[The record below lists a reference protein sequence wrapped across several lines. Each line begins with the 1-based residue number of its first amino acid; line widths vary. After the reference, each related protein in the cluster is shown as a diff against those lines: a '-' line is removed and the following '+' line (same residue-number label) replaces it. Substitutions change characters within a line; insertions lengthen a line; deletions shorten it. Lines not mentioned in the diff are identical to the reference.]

1 MLQST
6 SEYEERN
13 FDDIQRAL
21 DIEHT
26 VKALESQLCYDQH
39 SPEEVARQILKAACK
54 FYDADW
60 CGLIQV
66 DLDLKIWTPFW
77 WYNDS
82 SEDKTTILTEE
93 FESAEFL
100 DRWVQAVRHGKP
112 MIVPDAEEVKNTYP
126 AEYNLYQRLGIQS
139 VLGASLEPRPVALLA
154 VRNPK
159 RYISETSILR
169 LLAYVL
175 LVAYKD
181 KKMNDGLNMAFAPE
195 NIESSHDVFVSL
207 FGELKI
213 YTSHGILREADL
225 KSPKISRLLTY
236 LLISGKKAHSSL
248 EIAQALWPDDS
259 TNPAKNMRNLIYR
272 LRQTFGLMTEREEA
286 LLFAQQTGISER
298 LSAGQKLRALIFAG
312 EPAAVAF
319 QQATELAG
327 VHLSFEEGRG
337 KQRISCI
344 ATAYHE
350 FIRLG
355 PELYIESLDVL
366 LNAWNGEPDSMSSAN
381 LLGICRFVE
390 LYHSEYNK
398 GRLIAKLRQV
408 DAFTIFRLART
419 AGVSLPGKTKYLQQV
434 YTIYNGG
441 SRRAALPLK
450 F

>member
-1 MLQST
+1 MMNAVVKPYHEMCLNS
-6 SEYEERN
+6 SELIVPRDTY
-13 FDDIQRAL
+13 QRAL
-21 DIEHT
+21 HP
-26 VKALESQLCYDQH
+26 AR
-39 SPEEVARQILKAACK
+39 VARIAK
-54 FYDADW
+54 
-60 CGLIQV
+60 
-66 DLDLKIWTPFW
+66 
-77 WYNDS
+77 
-82 SEDKTTILTEE
+82 E
-93 FESAEFL
+93 FDE
-100 DRWVQAVRHGKP
+100 R
-112 MIVPDAEEVKNTYP
+112 
-126 AEYNLYQRLGIQS
+126 
-139 VLGASLEPRPVALLA
+139 VA
-154 VRNPK
+154 N
-159 RYISETSILR
+159 E
-169 LLAYVL
+169 
-175 LVAYKD
+175 
-181 KKMNDGLNMAFAPE
+181 
-195 NIESSHDVFVSL
+195 
-207 FGELKI
+207 
-213 YTSHGILREADL
+213 
-225 KSPKISRLLTY
+225 PKISFRDGHY
-236 LLISGKKAHSSL
+236 YVM
-248 EIAQALWPDDS
+248 D
-259 TNPAKNMRNLIYR
+259 
-272 LRQTFGLMTEREEA
+272 
-286 LLFAQQTGISER
+286 
-298 LSAGQKLRALIFAG
+298 GQKLRALIFAG

-355 PELYIESLDVL
+355 PELYIESLDIL

>member
-1 MLQST
+1 MLFT
-6 SEYEERN
+6 PPR
-13 FDDIQRAL
+13 
-21 DIEHT
+21 
-26 VKALESQLCYDQH
+26 
-39 SPEEVARQILKAACK
+39 VARIAK
-54 FYDADW
+54 
-60 CGLIQV
+60 
-66 DLDLKIWTPFW
+66 
-77 WYNDS
+77 
-82 SEDKTTILTEE
+82 E
-93 FESAEFL
+93 FDE
-100 DRWVQAVRHGKP
+100 R
-112 MIVPDAEEVKNTYP
+112 
-126 AEYNLYQRLGIQS
+126 
-139 VLGASLEPRPVALLA
+139 VA
-154 VRNPK
+154 N
-159 RYISETSILR
+159 E
-169 LLAYVL
+169 
-175 LVAYKD
+175 
-181 KKMNDGLNMAFAPE
+181 
-195 NIESSHDVFVSL
+195 
-207 FGELKI
+207 
-213 YTSHGILREADL
+213 
-225 KSPKISRLLTY
+225 PKISFRDGHYYVMDGQNT
-236 LLISGKKAHSSL
+236 
-248 EIAQALWPDDS
+248 IAARKFLNGGEDLQIRC
-259 TNPAKNMRNLIYR
+259 KVY
-272 LRQTFGLMTEREEA
+272 FGMTEREEA